1 MFKDKIKALVKTKTE
16 GNNKKNIENL
26 VMFLVLLI
34 VTVIAINTIWGKEET
49 STEENTS
56 NSYKTLAENL
66 DKNITSNNKEV
77 TEYNLQEEL
86 EDILAKID
94 GVRKCTSINYIF
106 RNKSSSCNV

>member
-1 MFKDKIKALVKTKTE
+1 MFKEKIVALVKAKTE

-26 VMFLVLLI
+26 VVFLVLLI

-49 STEENTS
+49 NAEENTS
-56 NSYKTLAENL
+56 NSYKVLAESL
-66 DKNITSNNKEV
+66 DKNITSNNSKV

-94 GVRKCTSINYIF
+94 GVRQCTSINYIF
-106 RNKSSSCNV
+106 RNK

>member
-1 MFKDKIKALVKTKTE
+1 MFKEKIVALVKAKTE

-26 VMFLVLLI
+26 VVFLVLLI

-49 STEENTS
+49 NAEENPS
-56 NSYKTLAENL
+56 NSYKVLAESL
-66 DKNITSNNKEV
+66 DENIKSNNEEV

-94 GVRKCTSINYIF
+94 GVRKRKSTYYIF
-106 RNKSSSCNV
+106 TNK